1 MVWEDACSE
10 EVDWGRTLG
19 VGAGYILSMR
29 LRRRD
34 HDVIVKAS

>member
-1 MVWEDACSE
+1 MVSED
-10 EVDWGRTLG
+10 VDLGRGGRHTK
-19 VGAGYILSMR
+19 YE